1 MESSFLQIFVLP
13 SFCLSDR
20 ITGIH
25 VHLLILFTAVYPVLL
40 MATVYIA
47 IELHA
52 RDNRVVHFLWKPF
65 GICFANFKSN
75 WSANDS
81 VIHAFASS
89 LMLSSS
95 TKFVCLNGPAEPNT
109 HARM

>member
-1 MESSFLQIFVLP
+1 MT
-13 SFCLSDR
+13 D
-20 ITGIH
+20 IH

-40 MATVYIA
+40 MATAYIA

-65 GICFANFKSN
+65 GICFAKFKSN
-75 WSANDS
+75 WSA

-89 LMLSSS
+89 HMLSSS